1 MLHNFEKSNNMI
13 ELSEQEMLDTDGGGW
28 RDLAGAA
35 AGAAVMGGTA
45 MALGAAGGTVG
56 FAAGIG
62 LAILTRPGH
71 AK

>member
-1 MLHNFEKSNNMI
+1 MLHNFEKSNNMN
-13 ELSEQEMLDTDGGGW
+13 ELSEQEMLNTDGGGW

-35 AGAAVMGGTA
+35 AVMGGTA
-45 MALGAAGGTVG
+45 LAVGAAGGPVG

>member
-1 MLHNFEKSNNMI
+1 MQLRFLLI
-13 ELSEQEMLDTDGGGW
+13 Q
-28 RDLAGAA
+28 
-35 AGAAVMGGTA
+35 AVMGGTA
-45 MALGAAGGTVG
+45 MALGAAGGPVG

>member
-35 AGAAVMGGTA
+35 VMGGTA
-45 MALGAAGGTVG
+45 MALGAAGGPVG